1 MATIIVDAKSQL
13 RPLALNTHMEIN
25 IEEIDWCVDTALT
38 RDVEIYVI
46 IHGQT
51 SGLIDIVRLV
61 PMHPYDK
68 THTVYR
74 VGAGQ
79 NIRVNNEKITAQML
93 ILKKFTQ
100 GMTVS
105 NYISFII
112 KTENYSLTRQVA
124 IVQDLS
130 LSMAAYYQAVAGMYN
145 ELKKGEVIDDHET
158 CD

>member
-1 MATIIVDAKSQL
+1 
-13 RPLALNTHMEIN
+13 
-25 IEEIDWCVDTALT
+25 
-38 RDVEIYVI
+38 
-46 IHGQT
+46 
-51 SGLIDIVRLV
+51 
-61 PMHPYDK
+61 
-68 THTVYR
+68 
-74 VGAGQ
+74 
-79 NIRVNNEKITAQML
+79 
-93 ILKKFTQ
+93 
-100 GMTVS
+100 MTVS